1 MNKSNIKRDIF
12 VLFIQMERLSPNK
25 QHILRFFNSFQL
37 KRPNAFNDLL
47 NATLHKMHKI
57 VYPLTMSFQIKLKM
71 PCNLLARTQHLPF
84 NFVLFTQSR

>member
-12 VLFIQMERLSPNK
+12 VLFKQMERLSPNK

-37 KRPNAFNDLL
+37 KRPNALNDLL

-57 VYPLTMSFQIKLKM
+57 VGKYILSQWAFKLNSK
-71 PCNLLARTQHLPF
+71 CLAI
-84 NFVLFTQSR
+84 S